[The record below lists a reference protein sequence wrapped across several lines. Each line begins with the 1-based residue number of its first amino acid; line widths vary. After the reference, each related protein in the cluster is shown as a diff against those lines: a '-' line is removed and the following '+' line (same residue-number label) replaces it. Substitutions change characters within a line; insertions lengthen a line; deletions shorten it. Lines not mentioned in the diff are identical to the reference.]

1 MANTSLNNSTGNQQ
15 YFVFYDLD
23 HTLTAAVSGT
33 EMVKSAYRKGLMR
46 NRDLLL
52 AAIRLLGYKLEIKD
66 PLELIEDVAKWLKG
80 VSVGKM
86 NEIFTE
92 VFRDKLKPAF
102 YPEARNE
109 IEYHKSNRARSI
121 LLSSSLKPVCQMVA
135 DHFMLDDIICSDL
148 EVNNGFFTGRS
159 VGAYCFREE
168 KAVRLKDYC
177 EKNNSS
183 TELAWYYGDSI
194 DDLPAL
200 KVVGNPVCVNPDRK
214 LLKIARQKAWK
225 VCEWGRKGKC

>member
-1 MANTSLNNSTGNQQ
+1 MVNTSLINSINNPE

-23 HTLTAAVSGT
+23 HTLTGAVSGT
-33 EMVKSAYRKGLMR
+33 EMVKSAYRKGLMS
-46 NRDLLL
+46 NRELLL
-52 AAIRLLGYKLEIKD
+52 TAIRLLGYKLEIKD

-80 VSVGKM
+80 VPVVKM

-102 YPEARNE
+102 YPEARSE
-109 IEYHKSNRARSI
+109 IENHKLNNARSI

-135 DHFMLDDIICSDL
+135 DHFRLDDIICSDL
-148 EVNNGFFTGRS
+148 EAVNGIYTGKS
-159 VGAYCFREE
+159 LGAYCFREE

-183 TELAWYYGDSI
+183 TELSWYYGDSI

-200 KVVGNPVCVNPDRK
+200 DIVGNPVCVNPDRK
-214 LLKIARQKAWK
+214 LLKIARQKGWR
-225 VCEWGRKGKC
+225 VCEWGK